1 MSNKL
6 KIIIL
11 VVLATIV
18 IGILIFSMISSG
30 AIITS
35 TLLKALIVLA
45 GLAASIIKISARIN
59 PSKALYQYENIYSDI
74 LDDAFNNNKTS
85 RKRLL
90 EVAKCYAEDDLQ
102 NGLAKVNEL
111 WNSCKTISEMKAVG
125 TFKALILSDLG
136 NEMGAKEIYEHLIND
151 LEIKNDTIYSN
162 LGLIYSNSGDLENAI
177 KYYTLANETNPN
189 NAYAWNNAAFVL
201 IRLFEI
207 DKAIEC
213 AENAIKIDFK
223 MHQPYEIL
231 AAAYTYKG
239 NKALAKKYYHTA
251 IVNGANKVALKD
263 FMARFE
269 PDTDFEDED
278 NE

>member
-1 MSNKL
+1 MSGRF

-11 VVLATIV
+11 TILAIIV
-18 IGILIFSMISSG
+18 IGISVFSMISAG
-30 AIITS
+30 AVIPG
-35 TLLKALIVLA
+35 TLLKAIIVLV
-45 GLAASIIKISARIN
+45 GLAASIIKITAHIN
-59 PSKALYQYENIYSDI
+59 PTKTLYQYENTYNEII
-74 LDDAFNNNKTS
+74 EDAFKDNKAD

-90 EVAKCYAEDDLQ
+90 EVAKCYAEDDLL
-102 NGLAKVNEL
+102 NGLTKANDL
-111 WNSCKTISEMKAVG
+111 WNSCKTVNEKKAVG

-189 NAYAWNNAAFVL
+189 NAYAWSNAAFVL

-213 AENAIKIDFK
+213 AENAIKIDYK
-223 MHQPYEIL
+223 MYYPYEIL

-239 NKALAKKYYHTA
+239 NKALAKKYFHTA
-251 IVNGANKVALKD
+251 IVNGANKEALKD
-263 FMARFE
+263 FVNRFE
-269 PDTDFEDED
+269 PDTDFSDED
-278 NE
+278 D